1 MAQINRVGH
10 VVLAVRDPKASA
22 QFYVEALGM
31 ELINY
36 YSNPEHGLEMAFLS
50 FGNYHHDIALIQ
62 VPQEAPVGSAGFS
75 HTALVIDGG
84 EKELAQLY
92 QQLKEKGVHVE
103 LAADHGLSRSIYLHD
118 PDGNRL
124 ELYYDTML
132 PVEAMAFMRQ
142 GRAGMAPYNIE
153 AVPVS

>member
-1 MAQINRVGH
+1 
-10 VVLAVRDPKASA
+10 
-22 QFYVEALGM
+22 M

-36 YSNPEHGLEMAFLS
+36 YSNPDHGLEMAFLS
-50 FGNYHHDIALIQ
+50 FGNNHHDIALIK
-62 VPQEAPVGSAGFS
+62 VPQEEPVGSAGFS

-92 QQLKEKGVHVE
+92 RQLQEKGVHVE
-103 LAADHGLSRSIYLHD
+103 LTADHGLSKSLYLHD
-118 PDGNRL
+118 PEGNRL
-124 ELYYDTML
+124 EIYYDTML
-132 PVEAMAFMRQ
+132 PVEAMEFMRQ

>member
-1 MAQINRVGH
+1 MPPINRVGH
-10 VVLAVRDPKASA
+10 VVLAVRDPQASA
-22 QFYVEALGM
+22 QFYVDKLGM

-50 FGNYHHDIALIQ
+50 FGNNHHDIALIK
-62 VPQEAPVGSAGFS
+62 VPQEEPVGSAGFS

-92 QQLKEKGVHVE
+92 RQLQEKGVHVE
-103 LAADHGLSRSIYLHD
+103 LTADHGLSKSLYLHD
-118 PDGNRL
+118 PEGNRL
-124 ELYYDTML
+124 EIYYDTML
-132 PVEAMAFMRQ
+132 PVEAMEFMRQ